1 MPGLAGSGPWLA
13 NGLSSAREIAYI
25 MRALKI
31 VGIVAAALIGVALL
45 GATAVL
51 LLVNPND
58 YRADIQRLAEQK
70 TGRRLEIGGPLQLN
84 LFPWLAISVG
94 EVKLGNPPSFG
105 PEPFLTVHRASVGVK
120 LLPLLGKRLEVSR
133 LRIEGLSVHLVSRGQ
148 HDNPSNNWK
157 DLVES
162 KSPGQ
167 SAGGGGPQQTTIA
180 GVDVSG
186 SELIYRDEAQKKV
199 TALTNVEAHAGAL
212 GGGASVPARIEFDY
226 GNGSAQPVVHIAVAA
241 RVAMRA
247 DPSQVQL
254 SDLDLAL
261 NDMHVRGSAA
271 IADLDKMALRFDLGA
286 DDINLDRLLPP
297 AAPGGGGEARASRAP
312 AAQQPPT
319 QLPIEAL
326 RSLDA
331 QGTLRVHSIT
341 VRRLVFTGMTLP
353 LTAKEGRVRLGPASA
368 GFFGGRYDGDVLLDA
383 RPAQAQLSLN
393 EHIRG
398 VDVGA
403 LMKALFATSRLVGR
417 GDANVIATGAGNSD
431 TALSHSLAGK
441 LDVNVKNG
449 ALDGVD
455 LWYELQLAQALLK
468 REAAPA
474 RTGAER
480 TTFNA
485 LSATGT
491 LEHGV
496 LHNEDV
502 QVATDYL
509 KARGKGTLDLNTQA
523 IDYYVVAQV
532 SRVPSSPAQGVGG
545 SGQLADLK
553 AAEVPIR
560 ITGSLGAMKV
570 RPDIEALARQEV
582 RGQLQQRS
590 DDLKQKLGEKLKD
603 LFGH

>member
-1 MPGLAGSGPWLA
+1 
-13 NGLSSAREIAYI
+13 

-31 VGIVAAALIGVALL
+31 VGIVAAALIAVALL

-58 YRADIQRLAEQK
+58 YRADLQRLAEQR
-70 TGRRLEIGGPLQLN
+70 TGRRLEIGGQLQLK

-105 PEPFLTVHRASVGVK
+105 PEPFLTVRRASVGVK
-120 LLPLLGKRLEVSR
+120 LLPLLRKRLEVSR
-133 LRIEGLSVHLVSRGQ
+133 LRIDGLSIHLVSRGP
-148 HDNPSNNWK
+148 HDNPTNNWK

-167 SAGGGGPQQTTIA
+167 SSGAGGAGQTTIA

-186 SELIYRDEAQKKV
+186 SELIYRDEAQKSV

-212 GGGASVPARIEFDY
+212 GGGAPVPTRIELDY
-226 GNGSAQPVVHIAVAA
+226 GNGGAQPAVHIAATA

-261 NDMHVRGSAA
+261 DDMHVRGSAA
-271 IADLDKMALRFDLGA
+271 IADLDKMALRFDLSA
-286 DDINLDRLLPP
+286 DDINLDRLVPP
-297 AAPGGGGEARASRAP
+297 AAAGGEDEARASRGP
-312 AAQQPPT
+312 ATQQPPT
-319 QLPIEAL
+319 QLPIAGL

-331 QGTLRVHSIT
+331 QGTLRIHSIT

-353 LTAKEGRVRLGPASA
+353 LTAKDGRVRLGPGSA

-403 LMKALFATSRLVGR
+403 LMKALFATSRFVGR
-417 GDANVIATGAGNSD
+417 GDANVVATGAGNTD
-431 TALSHSLAGK
+431 AALFHSLAGK

-455 LWYELQLAQALLK
+455 LGYELRLAQALLK

-474 RTGAER
+474 RTGPER
-480 TTFNA
+480 TAFNA
-485 LSATGT
+485 LSAAGT
-491 LEHGV
+491 LERGV

-523 IDYYVVAQV
+523 IDYYVVAQAN
-532 SRVPSSPAQGVGG
+532 RVPSSPSQGAAG
-545 SGQLADLK
+545 SGELADLK

-570 RPDIEALARQEV
+570 RPDIEGLARQEA
-582 RGQLQQRS
+582 RGQLQRKT
-590 DDLKQKLGEKLKD
+590 DELKQKLGEKLKD